1 MKRFKYILLQLLIE
15 IMSNK
20 KKAWYKQKRYEKM
33 ASFISRQKEIEI
45 EEKKEQPAEEKKK
58 KGIIGFL
65 KLKSKTT
72 D

>member
-1 MKRFKYILLQLLIE
+1 
-15 IMSNK
+15 
-20 KKAWYKQKRYEKM
+20 M

-58 KGIIGFL
+58 KGIIDFL
-65 KLKSKTT
+65 KLKNKTT